1 VDRYLDEIKEAV
13 VTGKHTEI
21 EALVKNAIDENVD
34 LNSLLNDALIAAMDV
49 VSGKF
54 SRNEIFVPEMLL
66 CAVTM
71 KKALEIVKPRLQD
84 GKATARGTIIMCTV
98 KGDLHDIGKNLVGMF
113 LEGAGFDVVDL
124 GVDVSAEQVIE
135 KVLELKPKIIGLSTL
150 LTTTMTEMGK
160 TLEQLEKDRAELS
173 SKDIPEAANYN
184 TGLEGNFD
192 TFNDGRSAHPRQ
204 ECGRG
209 RRAVQPP
216 VDPGSTTTS

>member
-1 VDRYLDEIKEAV
+1 MDRYLDEIKEAV
-13 VTGKHTEI
+13 VTGKHSEI

-49 VSGKF
+49 VGGKF

-71 KKALEIVKPRLQD
+71 KKALEIVKPRLQN
-84 GKATARGTIIMCTV
+84 GKTQAKGTILMCTV

-135 KVLELKPKIIGLSTL
+135 KSQELKPRIIGLSTL
-150 LTTTMTEMGK
+150 LTTTMPEMGK
-160 TLEQLEKDRAELS
+160 TLEQLEKKHLRDNIRVMVGGAPVS
-173 SKDIPEAANYN
+173 SQFAGQIGADGYGKDAGE
-184 TGLEGNFD
+184 
-192 TFNDGRSAHPRQ
+192 
-204 ECGRG
+204 
-209 RRAVQPP
+209 AVQLARKL
-216 VDPGSTTTS
+216 VSSRADP

>member
-1 VDRYLDEIKEAV
+1 MDPYLDEIKEAV
-13 VTGKHTEI
+13 VTGKHSEI

-84 GKATARGTIIMCTV
+84 GKAPAKGTILMCTV

-135 KVLELKPKIIGLSTL
+135 KVLELKPNILGLSTL

-160 TLEQLEKDRAELS
+160 TLEQLEKNGLRNNTKVMVGGAPVS
-173 SKDIPEAANYN
+173 SQFASRIGADGYGKDAGE
-184 TGLEGNFD
+184 
-192 TFNDGRSAHPRQ
+192 
-204 ECGRG
+204 
-209 RRAVQPP
+209 AVQIARGL
-216 VDPGSTTTS
+216 VAKRADR

>member
-1 VDRYLDEIKEAV
+1 MDPYLDEIKEAV
-13 VTGKHTEI
+13 VTGKHSEI

-84 GKATARGTIIMCTV
+84 GKAPAKGTILMCTV

-135 KVLELKPKIIGLSTL
+135 KVLELKPNILGLSTL
-150 LTTTMTEMGK
+150 LTTTMTEMEK
-160 TLEQLEKDRAELS
+160 TLEQLEKKGLRNNTRVMVGGAPVS
-173 SKDIPEAANYN
+173 SQFASLIGADGYGKDAGE
-184 TGLEGNFD
+184 
-192 TFNDGRSAHPRQ
+192 
-204 ECGRG
+204 
-209 RRAVQPP
+209 AVQIARGL
-216 VDPGSTTTS
+216 VAKRADR

>member
-13 VTGKHTEI
+13 VTGKHSEI
-21 EALVKNAIDENVD
+21 EALVKNAIHKNVD
-34 LNSLLNDALIAAMDV
+34 INSLLNDALIAAMDV

-160 TLEQLEKDRAELS
+160 TLDQLEKNGLRNNTRVMVGGAPVS
-173 SKDIPEAANYN
+173 SQFASLIGADGYGKDAGE
-184 TGLEGNFD
+184 
-192 TFNDGRSAHPRQ
+192 
-204 ECGRG
+204 
-209 RRAVQPP
+209 AVQIARRL
-216 VDPGSTTTS
+216 VAKRADP